1 MRGFGCSTVAIA
13 ALMLG
18 AWNQVAMADTSE
30 AMCQVTKHGETRKGQ
45 SGPCDFSQRQ
55 GYVSIDLRNG
65 DRIELAPGNKAN
77 HFTDQNGTK
86 VTRTASGNEHV
97 YDWPHRKI
105 VVAFE
110 SPGYGSNGS
119 KSHSRDG
126 TNIAES
132 ACMVAVNNQYGGRV
146 KSLHIVSSE
155 FSNASSTVI
164 LNADGEHWRCVCS
177 NHGDVQSLNR
187 QSGHRN

>member
-1 MRGFGCSTVAIA
+1 MKGFGCSAAVIA
-13 ALMLG
+13 ALLLS
-18 AWNQVAMADTSE
+18 AWNQVALADTSE

-45 SGPCDFSQRQ
+45 SGPCDFSQRH

-65 DRIELAPGNKAN
+65 DRIELTPGKKAN
-77 HFTDQNGTK
+77 HFTDQNGTT

-105 VVAFE
+105 VVTFE
-110 SPGYGSNGS
+110 SPGYGSNGE

-146 KSLHIVSSE
+146 KSLHVVSSD
-155 FSNASSTVI
+155 FSKASSTVV
-164 LNADGEHWRCVCS
+164 LNADGEHWRCVSS

-187 QSGHRN
+187 QNGHRN

>member
-1 MRGFGCSTVAIA
+1 MKGFGCSAAVIA
-13 ALMLG
+13 ALLLS
-18 AWNQVAMADTSE
+18 AWNQVALADTSE

-45 SGPCDFSQRQ
+45 SGPCDFSQRH

-65 DRIELAPGNKAN
+65 DRIELTPGKKAN
-77 HFTDQNGTK
+77 RFTDQNGTA

-105 VVAFE
+105 VVTFE
-110 SPGYGSNGS
+110 SPGYGSNGE

-146 KSLHIVSSE
+146 KSLHIVSSD
-155 FSNASSTVI
+155 FSKASSTVV
-164 LNADGEHWRCVCS
+164 LNADGEQWRCVSS

-187 QSGHRN
+187 QNGHRN